1 MKLDLPVGCSIFP
14 GDIFRPPKIWTERAF
29 SRLIYWNEVTR
40 RPLRW
45 PRTAGDFCSRSAGP
59 FPERARN
66 LTCANLSARTTLSSS
81 ARRPSSATDPRQ
93 LLRFSRSH
101 RSFFSGL
108 FRTSPSAETSSA
120 AASAPRTS
128 IESTSKKRLLRTSQ
142 RQRATD
148 RNRPK
153 KSAQAGGSCFE
164 GTDTKGNSVGAERR
178 TAIPNV
184 SGCYRCKPM
193 WDWLPDQGSNLGPTG

>member
-1 MKLDLPVGCSIFP
+1 MDGARLFP
-14 GDIFRPPKIWTERAF
+14 AHLLERSRP
-29 SRLIYWNEVTR
+29 R

-153 KSAQAGGSCFE
+153 RVC
-164 GTDTKGNSVGAERR
+164 RR
-178 TAIPNV
+178 QGFASKELIQKAIR
-184 SGCYRCKPM
+184 SGQS
-193 WDWLPDQGSNLGPTG
+193 DGPQYTQC